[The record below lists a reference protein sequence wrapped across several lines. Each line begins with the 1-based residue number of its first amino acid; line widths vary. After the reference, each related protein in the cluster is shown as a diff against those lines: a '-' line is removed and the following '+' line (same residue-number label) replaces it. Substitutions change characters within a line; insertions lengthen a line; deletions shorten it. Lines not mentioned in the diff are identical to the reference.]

1 MNHNL
6 NKAQQF
12 LFFTAPIF
20 TSLMMVVSPTQA
32 ATLAL
37 SGGLIGLNNFSHI
50 PLKTQTFRNSNTLE
64 IFSSESSGSAQAKTT
79 AYFPINP
86 PTAVSSSLSIAVGK
100 GENYFGLAQSATKV
114 IGDFFVNAGSSF
126 SFNFMT
132 ELNLIAASDN
142 PKTEKASASGNVSF
156 LLLDITDKANQRL
169 LDFFTVSGQVK
180 TVDNKDFLK
189 FEKSPNVNIAQ
200 NLRKSYFGDN
210 EEFDLARVNGSVQRS
225 FTTPTALTL
234 IQVQTNEATV
244 STPEPSST
252 LALLILGGL
261 SGIGLT
267 ASRQG
272 GRLKPKR
279 RLTSSKS
286 TA

>member
-1 MNHNL
+1 MNLNL
-6 NKAQQF
+6 NKTQQF
-12 LFFTAPIF
+12 LSLTAPIL
-20 TSLMMVVSPTQA
+20 TSLIMVASPTQA

-37 SGGLIGLNNFSHI
+37 SGGLIGLNNFSHV
-50 PLKTQTFRNSNTLE
+50 PLKTQTFRNRNILE
-64 IFSSESSGSAQAKTT
+64 NFSSKSSGSAETQTQAKFEGTP
-79 AYFPINP
+79 PI
-86 PTAVSSSLSIAVGK
+86 AFSSSFSLAYGK
-100 GENYFGLAQSATKV
+100 GANYFGLAQSTTKV

-142 PKTEKASASGNVSF
+142 PKTEKASATGNVSF
-156 LLLDITDKANQRL
+156 LLLDITDKANQHL
-169 LDFFTVSGQVK
+169 LDFFTVSGQVNS
-180 TVDNKDFLK
+180 VDNKDFLK

-200 NLRKSYFGDN
+200 NLRKSYFGDD
-210 EEFDLARVNGSVQRS
+210 EEFDLARFNGSVQRS

-261 SGIGLT
+261 SSIGLK
-267 ASRQG
+267 ASRQIS
-272 GRLKPKR
+272 KR
-279 RLTSSKS
+279 
-286 TA
+286 